1 MQRGN
6 LYLIGPMGA
15 GKTTCGAKIAKSLN
29 WQFIDI
35 DQQIEQQTNMSI
47 TCLFAQYGEL
57 YFRQLETK
65 ILEQFSKQKKQVIST
80 GGGIVLSQY
89 NSKIMRNSG
98 IIFYLKLGVEKQY
111 QRLKNC
117 QNRPL
122 LANHKNIIIKLTQLA
137 KQRNHLYTNIADYTI
152 DASVNNYNSE
162 ILEYF
167 NLYFSSYN
175 A

>member
-1 MQRGN
+1 MQRDN

-15 GKTTCGAKIAKSLN
+15 GKTTCGAEIAKSLN

-35 DQQIEQQTNMSI
+35 DQKIEQHTNMSI
-47 TCLFAQYGEL
+47 KCLFAQYGEL

-65 ILEQFSKQKKQVIST
+65 ILEQLSKQRQQVIST

-89 NSKIMRNSG
+89 NSKVMHNSG
-98 IIFYLKLGVEKQY
+98 IIFYLQLGVNAQY
-111 QRLKNC
+111 QRIKNC

-122 LANHKNIIIKLTQLA
+122 LASNKNIISKLTQLA
-137 KQRNHLYTNIADYTI
+137 KQRNHLYTSIADYTI
-152 DASVNNYNSE
+152 NASANNYNSK

-167 NLYFSSYN
+167 NLYFSSYD